1 MGSKN
6 GKPVLREED
15 IEALSKSS
23 GMPTEEVKS
32 AFESFVAEHPNGKM
46 KPADFRK
53 MMAQAMPK
61 KDAGKMEKHVFRI
74 YDSNNDGRVSYVVR
88 TTYIFSC
95 NGNSKICMPWGPGYH
110 MHISQV
116 HRLCG
121 VHGYFLHYG
130 RRICGRG
137 LHSTI
142 FYKF

>member
-61 KDAGKMEKHVFRI
+61 KDAGKMVKHVFRI
-74 YDSNNDGRVSYVVR
+74 YDSNNDGWVSYVVP
-88 TTYIFSC
+88 TT
-95 NGNSKICMPWGPGYH
+95 
-110 MHISQV
+110 
-116 HRLCG
+116 
-121 VHGYFLHYG
+121 
-130 RRICGRG
+130 
-137 LHSTI
+137 
-142 FYKF
+142 

>member
-15 IEALSKSS
+15 IKALSKSS

-74 YDSNNDGRVSYVVR
+74 YDSNNDGWVSYI
-88 TTYIFSC
+88 YIQLR
-95 NGNSKICMPWGPGYH
+95 W
-110 MHISQV
+110 Q
-116 HRLCG
+116 L
-121 VHGYFLHYG
+121 
-130 RRICGRG
+130 
-137 LHSTI
+137 
-142 FYKF
+142 